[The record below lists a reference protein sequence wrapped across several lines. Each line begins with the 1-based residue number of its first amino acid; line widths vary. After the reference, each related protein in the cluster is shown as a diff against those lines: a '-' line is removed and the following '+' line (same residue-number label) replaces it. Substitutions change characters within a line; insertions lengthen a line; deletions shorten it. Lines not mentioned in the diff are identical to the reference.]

1 MKTDDLIAR
10 LANDRQA
17 RRIAPAAALLAA
29 VVAASVLAAVLL
41 MTTIGPRPDIGQ
53 AAMTWRFD
61 FKFVVTVTLAVSS
74 FWLVRQA
81 TYPEGLAKAPLCLA
95 LAAPLVLLG
104 GVAVELVSLPGSA
117 WLMAAIGKNS
127 RLCLTIVPALGI
139 IPLGLILWA
148 LKQGA
153 PTRPI
158 LSGFLAGLL
167 AGGIAATFYA
177 ANCTDDSPLFVMTWY
192 PISIL
197 ALGVAGAI
205 AGRVVLR
212 W

>member
-1 MKTDDLIAR
+1 MKTDDLISR
-10 LANDRQA
+10 LASDRQA
-17 RRIAPAAALLAA
+17 RRLPPGGALVAA
-29 VVAASVLAAVLL
+29 VVVASLLAFVLL
-41 MTTIGPRPDIGQ
+41 MTTIGPRPDFAQ

-74 FWLVRQA
+74 FWLVRRA
-81 TYPEGLAKAPLCLA
+81 IYPEGLNRAPLWLV
-95 LAAPLVLLG
+95 LAAPAVLLC
-104 GVAVELVSLPGSA
+104 GVAVELATLPGSTWA
-117 WLMAAIGKNS
+117 MTAIGKNA

-139 IPLGLILWA
+139 VPLGLILWG

-153 PTRPI
+153 PTRPM
-158 LSGFLAGLL
+158 LSGFFAGLL

-197 ALGVAGAI
+197 ALGLVGALL
-205 AGRVVLR
+205 GRVALR